1 MFHDIRR
8 EEDSLGTMDLPR
20 TCLWGIHTQRALE
33 NFPVSGIPLQHFPE
47 FIRALAWVKKAAAR
61 ANLSSGVMSAE
72 KARVIEEVCDE
83 IVAGRWHDA
92 FRVDMIQGHGTC
104 HGGYLFA
111 LADSAFAL
119 ACNSYNEA
127 TVAIG
132 CSIDYIA
139 PARVGDTLSAV
150 CIEQSRSGRTGNYDV
165 RIENHQGQLIALF
178 HGQSYKVRGSV
189 LTQET
194 PNE

>member
-1 MFHDIRR
+1 MTNH
-8 EEDSLGTMDLPR
+8 EAMTLASECAQSLL
-20 TCLWGIHTQRALE
+20 QRD
-33 NFPVSGIPLQHFPE
+33 
-47 FIRALAWVKKAAAR
+47 AASQAMGMR
-61 ANLSSGVMSAE
+61 LLSAGPGC
-72 KARVIEEVCDE
+72 ARVGMTVR
-83 IVAGRWHDA
+83 A
-92 FRVDMIQGHGTC
+92 DMIQGHGTC

-111 LADSAFAL
+111 LADSAFAF

-139 PARVGDTLSAV
+139 PARLGDTLNAD

-165 RIENHQGQLIALF
+165 RIENQQGQLIALF
-178 HGQSYKVRGSV
+178 HGKSYKVRGPV
-189 LTQET
+189 LTQEN